1 MRTDRLAQY
10 QLRQRKT
17 QPPAAAARRFKG
29 YVIRPVIDF
38 QLSTAPSSPFV
49 DIELEKKR
57 KKIKNK
63 TRGLNEIEMSN
74 IKEAQGNEV
83 GKNVDIESNF
93 ERKSTE
99 DDNEERRRKKKK
111 SKRRHDD
118 QDSEREGKKQRKE
131 FGQHFQNLEG
141 DDAEKVGRKKRKK
154 KKKDSKDDNWCRDIS
169 GEAKYDEGDFP
180 SAQQVPDNVEEKI
193 ESNKHDGDA
202 TKELDKK
209 KKEKKKKKKEHGKD
223 DSSAAQEDY
232 AETDT
237 SIRMHTDDMQ
247 SNKEEY
253 ATKKKKKKKHTQVME
268 DGSVEVRDNGAT
280 HEKKGKKKK
289 TKSVESGS
297 SDDATPN
304 TSNKKV
310 RFSNQVDVFPLPGNS
325 NSEKGNVFGD
335 ELVRGKRFT
344 PEEDEIVK
352 AAVNDYIFSHD
363 LGEEGLDM
371 VLNCSKH
378 RKVRGCWKE
387 IGSAIPY
394 RPYTAVY
401 FRAQIL
407 FRRSETRK
415 WTEEEYEQVLKFYE
429 EHGNQWKKLA
439 DELGKHR
446 FHVKDTWRRIKT
458 ANRKKGH
465 WSQDE
470 YQKLFD
476 LVNIDLQAKLEEEK
490 KSKHGMLRDN
500 ICWTAISDE
509 LTTRSQAVCCIK
521 WYDQLTSSMVAEG
534 LWTDMDD
541 YRLIGGLYSL
551 DATCMEDVEWDGV
564 VEGRSGDVCRRRW
577 NQMVMHLGRN
587 GHKPFGEQVE
597 ILAQRYCPHLLEARE
612 IWDNKPRVP

>member
-1 MRTDRLAQY
+1 MDRE
-10 QLRQRKT
+10 
-17 QPPAAAARRFKG
+17 
-29 YVIRPVIDF
+29 V
-38 QLSTAPSSPFV
+38 
-49 DIELEKKR
+49 EKKR

-63 TRGLNEIEMSN
+63 NRGLSEIEMSN
-74 IKEAQGNEV
+74 IKEAQGSEV
-83 GKNVDIESNF
+83 GKNVDRDSNF
-93 ERKSTE
+93 ERKSSE
-99 DDNEERRRKKKK
+99 DDNEERRRKKK
-111 SKRRHDD
+111 SKRKHDD
-118 QDSEREGKKQRKE
+118 QDSEREGKKQKKE
-131 FGQHFQNLEG
+131 FGQHFQILEG
-141 DDAEKVGRKKRKK
+141 EDAEKVGRNKRKK
-154 KKKDSKDDNWCRDIS
+154 EKKDRKDDNWCRDIS

-180 SAQQVPDNVEEKI
+180 SAALQVPDNVEEKI
-193 ESNKHDGDA
+193 GSNKHDGDS
-202 TKELDKK
+202 TEELEK
-209 KKEKKKKKKEHGKD
+209 KKEKKKKKKEHGKED
-223 DSSAAQEDY
+223 LRAAQEDY
-232 AETDT
+232 AQTDT
-237 SIRMHTDDMQ
+237 SVCMHTDDMQ

-253 ATKKKKKKKHTQVME
+253 ATKKKKKKHIRAKE
-268 DGSVEVRDNGAT
+268 DGSVELRDNSSA

-325 NSEKGNVFGD
+325 RVNVDGGD
-335 ELVRGKRFT
+335 LVRGKRFT

-352 AAVNDYIFSHD
+352 AAVKDYIFSHD

-371 VLNCSKH
+371 VLNCKKH
-378 RKVRGCWKE
+378 PSVKGCWKE

-401 FRAQIL
+401 YRAQIL

-458 ANRKKGH
+458 ANTKKGQ

-476 LVNIDLQAKLEEEK
+476 LVNIDLQAKLQEEK
-490 KSKHGMLRDN
+490 KSKYGMLRDN
-500 ICWTAISDE
+500 ICWTTISDE

-521 WYDQLTSSMVAEG
+521 WYNQLTSSMVAEG

-551 DATCMEDVEWDGV
+551 DATCMEDVDWDGV

-587 GHKPFGEQVE
+587 GQHKPFGEQVE